1 MALYEAALKV
11 RKGRGCWGNY
21 KNSSVAT
28 SVDVRSRRLRPTS
41 PRRLL
46 EFTVLRRHDVGAR
59 RRWDQCMT
67 SSRRPHDVEFLAGGP
82 QFCSNPPVLWTPVV
96 FTKISDFF
104 AFQNLKKVGKFTASI
119 ERPKTKN
126 ASASLTPW
134 PGLCPWTSLGALPQT
149 PGRYRLTLPRS
160 PWGHPPESV
169 RAIRHCLVCRM
180 FKKICL
186 NDSTELRAAYIIAY
200 SEFLTSMHPEKA
212 TVKFLKIYWTRF
224 TYCNGQC
231 SQSWRY
237 CVWSLAEWRRT
248 LAL

>member
-1 MALYEAALKV
+1 VALYEAALKV

-104 AFQNLKKVGKFTASI
+104 AFQNLKKSGQIYGFH
-119 ERPKTKN
+119 
-126 ASASLTPW
+126 
-134 PGLCPWTSLGALPQT
+134 WTSKNQKCFSFPDPLTRALPLDL
-149 PGRYRLTLPRS
+149 PGGFAP
-160 PWGHPPESV
+160 
-169 RAIRHCLVCRM
+169 
-180 FKKICL
+180 
-186 NDSTELRAAYIIAY
+186 DSRPL
-200 SEFLTSMHPEKA
+200 
-212 TVKFLKIYWTRF
+212 
-224 TYCNGQC
+224 
-231 SQSWRY
+231 
-237 CVWSLAEWRRT
+237 
-248 LAL
+248 